1 MGDWVEVA
9 YEYAP
14 GTCSDGGVAFIM
26 SIVKDDSGRAICTV
40 SYILDK
46 RIEKFVDQSR
56 ITVTIMPYKDSTSA
70 NRKQRDA
77 TSVQV
82 EVLPDRVYEAPERF
96 NLEWLEFGL
105 KS

>member
-26 SIVKDDSGRAICTV
+26 SINKDDSGRATCTV

-46 RIEKFVDQSR
+46 RIERFVDQSR
-56 ITVTIMPYKDSTSA
+56 ITVTIPWPPGPWPPGILTRSLYVNYACKVCHKLCT
-70 NRKQRDA
+70 
-77 TSVQV
+77 
-82 EVLPDRVYEAPERF
+82 
-96 NLEWLEFGL
+96 FGGH
-105 KS
+105 KN